1 MAQEIQVH
9 FLSRKVPPMDSG
21 SPPPSSNLPEPLP
34 PASTFKDT
42 CDDHEPAGKSTII
55 FPSQGQQISNLN
67 FTSNLHSPWSCNLVH
82 AQLPGMQLWM
92 SL

>member
-42 CDDHEPAGKSTII
+42 CDDHEPAG
-55 FPSQGQQISNLN
+55 
-67 FTSNLHSPWSCNLVH
+67 
-82 AQLPGMQLWM
+82 
-92 SL
+92 